1 MSENDVLLKVTQT
14 YSEKGN
20 PSMPVSLLIIHPHN
34 QVFAIFKE
42 FGKKLALLLYDDITC
57 LMVQEARPRKF

>member
-1 MSENDVLLKVTQT
+1 MSENDVLLKVTQA

-20 PSMPVSLLIIHPHN
+20 PSMPVSLLIIHPSHN

-42 FGKKLALLLYDDITC
+42 FGKKLALLL
-57 LMVQEARPRKF
+57 